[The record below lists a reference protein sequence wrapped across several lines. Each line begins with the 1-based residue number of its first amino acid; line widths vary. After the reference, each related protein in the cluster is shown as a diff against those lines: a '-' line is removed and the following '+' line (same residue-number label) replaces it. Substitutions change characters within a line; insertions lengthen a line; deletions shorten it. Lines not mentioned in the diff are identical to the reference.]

1 MIVLLYGFLV
11 QALFWFRNACC
22 PRVVFSSARQSKTFG
37 GQPRKFSARSVPA
50 WRRRKPLDQVG
61 PGNANVYPHGPQL
74 CLAPSEQFS
83 LYLMKVT
90 FLCTVGLPNLD
101 LGIPGL
107 SPLPSPL
114 LPSLLPFP
122 RGSHP
127 LNHLGGLGSAVSSP
141 TGVWAK
147 SQPTN
152 DLVPKEVV
160 LMATVFVHFHKN
172 KFKFLYKHKT
182 A

>member
-1 MIVLLYGFLV
+1 
-11 QALFWFRNACC
+11 
-22 PRVVFSSARQSKTFG
+22 
-37 GQPRKFSARSVPA
+37 
-50 WRRRKPLDQVG
+50 
-61 PGNANVYPHGPQL
+61 
-74 CLAPSEQFS
+74 
-83 LYLMKVT
+83 MKVT

-101 LGIPGL
+101 FGIPGL
-107 SPLPSPL
+107 SPLPP
-114 LPSLLPFP
+114 PFP

-147 SQPTN
+147 PQPTN
-152 DLVPKEVV
+152 DLVPEGVG
-160 LMATVFVHFHKN
+160 LMATVFVHFHKH